1 MCVALASV
9 LVSPKTLGLAALDG
23 LTVLASLAASATLS
37 KLGVGA
43 ELVLTLLRHWK
54 GTTVIALSVHLAA
67 FYVFELYNLH
77 IDFRRT
83 RSLLRC
89 LGAVATSS
97 LVLAALSFVLPRWGF
112 SRLLFAS
119 HAVLLSVGTCL
130 TRVVISRV
138 IALREPPERAL
149 LVTGAPVPEEVLDE
163 LASNPESPFSVVG
176 IISVGRPSQI
186 FDAMRAP
193 TPAPVSPMAECA
205 TALERENARHLLVAK
220 LDSLPYEASK
230 ELLRLKGEGIHV
242 HELASIY
249 QGLSGRVPLHLVDD
263 LYFLR
268 VAAFTRDIDP
278 VLSNLLRV
286 FDVFVAVV
294 LFALSWP
301 LWLFA
306 YLGIKLTMPGPAL
319 YSQERVG
326 KDEVPYTIYKF
337 RSMRLDAEKDGPRW
351 ATQNDD
357 RVTPFGKFLRR
368 TRIDELPQLWNVLR
382 GDMSLVGP
390 RPERAVFVSQL
401 TREVPYYA
409 LRFQIRP
416 GLTGWAQVNYRYG
429 ASVDDTRVKLS
440 YDLFYIQ
447 QRSLSLFL
455 VTLLKTVQTVLFK
468 PGS

>member
-1 MCVALASV
+1 MVVLSSL
-9 LVSPKTLGLAALDG
+9 LVSPKTFSLALLDG
-23 LTVLASLAASATLS
+23 LMVLAVLGASAALTRIGSGFSL
-37 KLGVGA
+37 LTI
-43 ELVLTLLRHWK
+43 LVREWK
-54 GTTVIALSVHLAA
+54 GATLIALSVHLLA
-67 FYVFELYNLH
+67 FYVFELYNLRL
-77 IDFRRT
+77 DFRRLT
-83 RSLLRC
+83 NLLRC
-89 LGAVATSS
+89 VGAVATSAI
-97 LVLAALSFVLPRWGF
+97 VLAVSSFVVPRWGF
-112 SRLLFAS
+112 GRMLFGL
-119 HAVLLSVGTCL
+119 HAVLLTVGTCL
-130 TRVVISRV
+130 SRVALSRV
-138 IALREPPERAL
+138 IELREPPERAM
-149 LVTGAPVPEEVLDE
+149 VVAGVPVPEDVLDE
-163 LASNPESPFSVVG
+163 LARNPESPFAVVG
-176 IISVGRPSQI
+176 IISVGRPSTVFEPRPGSI
-186 FDAMRAP
+186 P
-193 TPAPVSPMAECA
+193 PPVSPLAECA
-205 TALERENARHLLVAK
+205 TALQREGARHLLVASV
-220 LDSLPYEASK
+220 DHLPPQAAQ
-230 ELLRLKGEGIHV
+230 ELLRLKGEGIQV

-249 QGLSGRVPLHLVDD
+249 QSLSGRVPLHLVDD

-268 VAAFTRDIDP
+268 VAAFTRDVDP

-286 FDVFVAVV
+286 FDVIVAIA
-294 LFALSWP
+294 LLALSWP
-301 LWLFA
+301 LWALA

-319 YSQERVG
+319 FSQERVG

-337 RSMRLDAEKDGPRW
+337 RSMRLDAEKNGPQW

-357 RVTPFGKFLRR
+357 RVTPFGRFLRR

-390 RPERAVFVSQL
+390 RPERPVFVSQL

-447 QRSLSLFL
+447 GRSLSLFA

>member
-1 MCVALASV
+1 MSALSSL
-9 LVSPKTLGLAALDG
+9 LVSRKTFGLAALDG
-23 LTVLASLAASATLS
+23 LMVLSALVLSAAATRVGTGFSLLTVLAR
-37 KLGVGA
+37 
-43 ELVLTLLRHWK
+43 EWK
-54 GTTVIALSVHLAA
+54 GATVIALSVHLLA
-67 FYVFELYNLH
+67 FYVFELYNLRL
-77 IDFRRT
+77 DFRRLPN
-83 RSLLRC
+83 LLRC
-89 LGAVATSS
+89 VGAVATAAV
-97 LVLAALSFVLPRWGF
+97 VLAVSSYVVPRWGLG
-112 SRLLFAS
+112 RRLFAL
-119 HAVLLSVGTCL
+119 HAVLLTVGT
-130 TRVVISRV
+130 VVSRV
-138 IALREPPERAL
+138 ALSRLIALRAPPDRAL
-149 LVTGAPVPEEVLDE
+149 VVTGAPISSDVIDE
-163 LASNPESPFSVVG
+163 LAHNPESPFDIVG
-176 IISVGRPSQI
+176 IISVGRPSMI
-186 FDAMRAP
+186 FDPLHAD

-205 TALERENARHLLVAK
+205 TALQKEGARHLLVAN
-220 LDSLPYEASK
+220 LDQLPAQAAQ

-249 QGLSGRVPLHLVDD
+249 QALSGRVPLHLVDD

-268 VAAFTRDIDP
+268 VAAFTRDTNP

-286 FDVFVAVV
+286 FDVLVA
-294 LFALSWP
+294 LALYALSWP
-301 LWLFA
+301 LWILA
-306 YLGIKLTMPGPAL
+306 YVGIKLTMPGPAL

-337 RSMRLDAEKDGPRW
+337 RSMRMDAEKDGPRW

-357 RVTPFGKFLRR
+357 RVTPFGRFLRR

-401 TREVPYYA
+401 SREVPYYS

-447 QRSLSLFL
+447 GRSLSLFA

>member
-1 MCVALASV
+1 VIALSSL
-9 LVSPKTLGLAALDG
+9 LVSRKTLALAALDG
-23 LTVLASLAASATLS
+23 LTVLTALAASATATRIGSGFSL
-37 KLGVGA
+37 LTI
-43 ELVLTLLRHWK
+43 LVREWK
-54 GTTVIALSVHLAA
+54 GATLIALSVHLLT
-67 FYVFELYNLH
+67 FYVFELYNLRL
-77 IDFRRT
+77 DFRRLPN
-83 RSLLRC
+83 LLRC
-89 LGAVATSS
+89 VGAVATAAI
-97 LVLAALSFVLPRWGF
+97 VLAVSSFVVPRWGF
-112 SRLLFAS
+112 GRRLFGL
-119 HAVLLSVGTCL
+119 HAVFLTLGTCL
-130 TRVVISRV
+130 SRVALSRV
-138 IALREPPERAL
+138 IELREPPERAL
-149 LVTGAPVPEEVLDE
+149 IVTGAKIPDDVVEE
-163 LASNPESPFSVVG
+163 LARNPESPFSVVG
-176 IISVGRPSQI
+176 IISVGRPSMI
-186 FDAMRAP
+186 FDPLSAP
-193 TPAPVSPMAECA
+193 TPAPVSPLAECA
-205 TALERENARHLLVAK
+205 TALKVAGAKHLLVAN
-220 LDSLPYEASK
+220 LDQLPAQAAQ

-242 HELASIY
+242 HELGSIY

-268 VAAFTRDIDP
+268 VAAFTRDTNP

-286 FDVFVAVV
+286 FDVLVALA

-301 LWLFA
+301 LWLLA
-306 YLGIKLTMPGPAL
+306 YVGIKATMPGPAL

-351 ATQNDD
+351 AMQNDD
-357 RVTPFGKFLRR
+357 RVTPFGRFLRR

-401 TREVPYYA
+401 SREVPYYA

-447 QRSLSLFL
+447 GRSLSLFA

>member
-1 MCVALASV
+1 LSSL
-9 LVSPKTLGLAALDG
+9 LVSRKTLGLAALDG
-23 LTVLASLAASATLS
+23 LTVLAALMISATVTRIGEGSSLP
-37 KLGVGA
+37 V
-43 ELVLTLLRHWK
+43 VLLREWK
-54 GTTVIALSVHLAA
+54 GATLIALSVHLLM
-67 FYVFELYNLH
+67 FYVFELYNLRL
-77 IDFRRT
+77 DFRRL
-83 RSLLRC
+83 SNLLRC
-89 LGAVATSS
+89 VGAVAAAAI
-97 LVLAALSFVLPRWGF
+97 VLAVSSFVVPRWGF
-112 SRLLFAS
+112 GRLLFGL
-119 HAVLLSVGTCL
+119 HAVLLTIGTCAS
-130 TRVVISRV
+130 RVALSRV
-138 IALREPPERAL
+138 IELREPPDRAL
-149 LVTGAPVPEEVLDE
+149 VVTGAPIPEDVIEE
-163 LASNPESPFSVVG
+163 LARNPESPFSVVG
-176 IISVGRPSQI
+176 IISVGRPSMV
-186 FDAMRAP
+186 FDPLHAP

-205 TALERENARHLLVAK
+205 AALQRAGAKHLLVAN
-220 LDSLPYEASK
+220 LDQLPAQAAQ

-268 VAAFTRDIDP
+268 VASFTRDVNP
-278 VLSNLLRV
+278 VLSNLLRL
-286 FDVFVAVV
+286 FDVLFAVV

-301 LWLFA
+301 LWALAFV
-306 YLGIKLTMPGPAL
+306 GIKLTMPGPAL

-357 RVTPFGKFLRR
+357 RVTPFGRLLRR

-401 TREVPYYA
+401 SREVPYYA

-440 YDLFYIQ
+440 YDLFYIHE
-447 QRSLSLFL
+447 RSLSLFA
-455 VTLLKTVQTVLFK
+455 VTLLKTIQTVLFK

>member
-1 MCVALASV
+1 MVALSSV
-9 LVSPKTLGLAALDG
+9 LVSPKTFSLAVLDG
-23 LTVLASLAASATLS
+23 LMVLGVLGASAALTRIGSGFSLITI
-37 KLGVGA
+37 
-43 ELVLTLLRHWK
+43 LVREWK
-54 GTTVIALSVHLAA
+54 GATLIALSVHLLA
-67 FYVFELYNLH
+67 FYVFELYNLRL
-77 IDFRRT
+77 DFRRLT
-83 RSLLRC
+83 NLLRC
-89 LGAVATSS
+89 VGAVATAAI
-97 LVLAALSFVLPRWGF
+97 VLAVSSFVVPRWGF
-112 SRLLFAS
+112 GRMLFGL
-119 HAVLLSVGTCL
+119 HAVLLTIGTCL
-130 TRVVISRV
+130 SRVALSRV
-138 IALREPPERAL
+138 IELREPPERAM
-149 LVTGAPVPEEVLDE
+149 VVAGAPVPEDVLEE
-163 LASNPESPFSVVG
+163 LARNPESPFAVVG
-176 IISVGRPSQI
+176 IISVGRPSTI
-186 FDAMRAP
+186 FESRP
-193 TPAPVSPMAECA
+193 GSVPPPVSPMAECA
-205 TALERENARHLLVAK
+205 MALQRAGARHLLVASV
-220 LDSLPYEASK
+220 DHLPAQAAQ
-230 ELLRLKGEGIHV
+230 ELLRLKGEGIQV

-268 VAAFTRDIDP
+268 VAAFTRDVDP

-286 FDVFVAVV
+286 FDVIVAIV
-294 LFALSWP
+294 LLALSWP
-301 LWLFA
+301 LWVLA

-319 YSQERVG
+319 FSQERVG

-337 RSMRLDAEKDGPRW
+337 RSMRLDAEKNGPQW

-357 RVTPFGKFLRR
+357 RVTPFGRFLRR

-447 QRSLSLFL
+447 GRSLSLFA